1 MGNRMQL
8 DFLIPSRAVDD
19 LESTLHITAS
29 LTHLPKGACVIVHA
43 DGVVTTWP
51 LPRRGSLSIGRATD
65 ADIRIDHPSVSR
77 EHAAI
82 HVGPPLSL
90 EDLASHN
97 GTRVRGARLEPNQRV
112 PLTTGDIVKIGST
125 LLMIQPRAVS
135 TDTTRVLSK
144 DFLGARAQELAAK
157 ADQVDV
163 FVVLTSGAIPFD
175 VALATLTAAVPREHI
190 VASPDHEQMLV
201 VMIDAG
207 DQVSDVRDRLSG
219 AALGIGVRVG
229 IGHASSAAKTKRF
242 DRLVSTATTQ
252 ATRALKEAVKTK
264 DDRATQHHAIT
275 LMNTAIGLYA
285 EERYE
290 QARAMVE
297 TALESIEDGGIATM
311 CLASVAIA
319 AREHGDAAYG
329 VALLERATAIAR
341 RAGHENV
348 VSFVAEQLATAR
360 GATPEEGSRSIA
372 MMREARAF
380 VVGDR
385 SVDLSRRRPLW
396 LVLSALADARLERS
410 GESVGRETLLEAGWQ
425 GERMHPEAAL
435 NRLYVAIATLRKLGL
450 RDALLN
456 RDDGYLI
463 DPRCDLSWK

>member
-1 MGNRMQL
+1 M
-8 DFLIPSRAVDD
+8 V
-19 LESTLHITAS
+19 
-29 LTHLPKGACVIVHA
+29 
-43 DGVVTTWP
+43 
-51 LPRRGSLSIGRATD
+51 
-65 ADIRIDHPSVSR
+65 
-77 EHAAI
+77 
-82 HVGPPLSL
+82 
-90 EDLASHN
+90 
-97 GTRVRGARLEPNQRV
+97 
-112 PLTTGDIVKIGST
+112 
-125 LLMIQPRAVS
+125 QPRAVS

-144 DFLGARAQELAAK
+144 EFLGSRAQEIVAK
-157 ADQVDV
+157 AEHVDV
-163 FVVLTSGAIPFD
+163 LAVLTSGAIPFD

-201 VMIDAG
+201 VMMDAG
-207 DQVSDVRDRLSG
+207 DQLNEVRDRLSG

-229 IGHASSAAKTKRF
+229 IGHAASDAKTKRF

-252 ATRALKEAVKTK
+252 ATRVLRESVKKK

-297 TALESIEDGGIATM
+297 TALESIDDGSIATM
-311 CLASVAIA
+311 CLASVAVA
-319 AREHGDAAYG
+319 AREHGDAEYG
-329 VALLERATAIAR
+329 VALLERATAIAK

-348 VSFVAEQLATAR
+348 ASFVAEQLAAAR
-360 GATPEEGSRSIA
+360 GAPPAPASRSIA
-372 MMREARAF
+372 MMREARAA

-396 LVLSALADARLERS
+396 LVLSALADARLEKS
-410 GESVGRETLLEAGWQ
+410 GEAVGRDVLLEAGWQ

-463 DPRCDLSWK
+463 DPQCELSWK